1 MDTPA
6 APIPAS
12 PPAEPVNG
20 TVRLDID
27 FSAVP
32 EALTF
37 EQVTDLVAHFTD
49 ALRAAVGPIRKVHY
63 SVSIYGKVHCAS
75 TPDPVSWELALLYRT
90 AKTKAKALWAAAE
103 AEA

>member
-1 MDTPA
+1 MDTSA
-6 APIPAS
+6 APTPAS

-49 ALRAAVGPIRKVHY
+49 ALRATVGPIRQVHY
-63 SVSIYGKVHCAS
+63 SASIHGKVHGAL
-75 TPDPVSWELALLYRT
+75 TPEPVSWELALLYRT
-90 AKTKAKALWAAAE
+90 ARTKAKALCGAPA
-103 AEA
+103 